1 MVIIIGNYII
11 IKKIVKKKDTN
22 KLSISNN
29 IAFKSSSKI
38 EVLVAGPSIKS
49 MCSARNS
56 SYKIS
61 QITFNFP
68 SL

>member
-1 MVIIIGNYII
+1 MLIIIGNYII

-22 KLSISNN
+22 KLSIS
-29 IAFKSSSKI
+29 FKSSSKI
-38 EVLVAGPSIKS
+38 EVLVAGLSIKS

-61 QITFNFP
+61 QIVFNLP